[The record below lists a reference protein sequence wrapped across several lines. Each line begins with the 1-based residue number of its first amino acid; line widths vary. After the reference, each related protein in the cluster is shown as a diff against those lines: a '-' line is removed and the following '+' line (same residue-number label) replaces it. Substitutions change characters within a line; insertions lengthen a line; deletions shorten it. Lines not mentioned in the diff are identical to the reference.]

1 MMVVIQQNVCLNFGN
16 SSLPAYLAKVSAH
29 PYIIGPVTNM
39 RNSILIQ
46 EAFRE
51 FLDIPSS
58 RGVIIYTG
66 VSEENFATNG
76 ITIMGEAVRINNEKQ
91 NDNSGFF
98 KTITRSMSRKIKSNG
113 SSNAPYSVGSSLVP
127 AADSQPSEPV
137 SNGGSHQKG
146 STTTSNNAQSQ
157 SVQRSRSLRD
167 FVTRRTGDRGSTEQQ
182 E

>member
-1 MMVVIQQNVCLNFGN
+1 MMVAIQQNVCLNFGN

-76 ITIMGEAVRINNEKQ
+76 ITIMGEAVRISNEKQ
-91 NDNSGFF
+91 NDNGGFF
-98 KTITRSMSRKIKSNG
+98 KTITRSMSRKLKSNG
-113 SSNAPYSVGSSLVP
+113 SSNAPQSVGPSLAP
-127 AADSQPSEPV
+127 AADSQPSEPA
-137 SNGGSHQKG
+137 SNGDSHQKG
-146 STTTSNNAQSQ
+146 STTASNDAQSQ

-167 FVTRRTGDRGSTEQQ
+167 FVTRRTGDRGTTEQQ